1 MPEIAAEPILEAAG
15 AAGGAEGGAGGLGS
29 MLKDFNDIPGAKI
42 LGSVAGKVVK
52 SAAGAIGT
60 GKDPVETVDE
70 GPVGRLA

>member
-42 LGSVAGKVVK
+42 LGSIAGKVVK

-60 GKDPVETVDE
+60 HGGVESVDE
-70 GPVGRLA
+70 GPVGHLA